1 MEEEKKESAAEVE
14 TAPGQAP
21 TAPQFI
27 GLSKQPAAGEGARS
41 SDIRELLEK
50 NLKWS
55 QIIYEQN
62 RRISRRL
69 LWAAIAA
76 WFKWALIAAV
86 IAWSVWW
93 GWPIVNNLIGQY
105 NSIANQLQL
114 PSGQKMDAT
123 TLEKL
128 IKMLPIDPQQQEQ
141 IKAMTK

>member
-1 MEEEKKESAAEVE
+1 MEEETKEPAVSENVS
-14 TAPGQAP
+14 GQEPA
-21 TAPQFI
+21 APQFI
-27 GLSKQPAAGEGARS
+27 GLSKQNAAGESVHS

-114 PSGQKMDAT
+114 PSGQKIDAT